1 MKAQLSLKRGES
13 VRVDAQV
20 IRDLRKLVSQGEGD
34 HLEFK
39 AKANHPDKIARS
51 LCAFANGS
59 GGRLLLGV
67 LDNKEISGV
76 RYPDEEAQSVTRLL
90 RTCRPSIK
98 CKVSFIPLSE
108 KRTVVLFEVRPSN
121 RKPVLLKLDKGQAY
135 YRVGDQCIQAG
146 PVMTEVMKRR
156 SSAQGELITFGD
168 EEKEI
173 CRILSAGQPY
183 GINEIRT
190 LAGKS
195 LPNLQRIL
203 VKLVSSGVVRILPG
217 ASQEKFRM
225 NMY

>member
-1 MKAQLSLKRGES
+1 
-13 VRVDAQV
+13 
-20 IRDLRKLVSQGEGD
+20 
-34 HLEFK
+34 
-39 AKANHPDKIARS
+39 
-51 LCAFANGS
+51 
-59 GGRLLLGV
+59 
-67 LDNKEISGV
+67 
-76 RYPDEEAQSVTRLL
+76 
-90 RTCRPSIK
+90 
-98 CKVSFIPLSE
+98 
-108 KRTVVLFEVRPSN
+108 VVLFEVRPSN